1 MWKAR
6 FLRDYYDY
14 FWDCAATVH
23 IPGPATFLQHS
34 FFYVK
39 LEESQEK
46 YVHLYRNKDMLKD
59 CSEQFGELDENIL
72 TASQAADRTVI
83 LYK

>member
-1 MWKAR
+1 
-6 FLRDYYDY
+6 
-14 FWDCAATVH
+14 
-23 IPGPATFLQHS
+23 
-34 FFYVK
+34 
-39 LEESQEK
+39 
-46 YVHLYRNKDMLKD
+46 MLKD